1 VGKHVVILS
10 SGPSGNHPKEN
21 GNSPAKKECTILL
34 NEFQSTTLIK
44 KGPCSL
50 SENPSVESYRKS
62 TEKTRADGD
71 Y

>member
-1 VGKHVVILS
+1 MGKQVVILS
-10 SGPSGNHPKEN
+10 SGHSGNHPKEN
-21 GNSPAKKECTILL
+21 GNLLPKKESMILL

-50 SENPSVESYRKS
+50 SENPSVESHRKS

-71 Y
+71 